1 MLSCG
6 PDILQDSSRTGHST
20 VYLTRA
26 ARDSLAKLDPT
37 RREALRDGFRRVGR
51 ELLSSAEQV
60 RVEAGWARR
69 TWPRR
74 RYPQQCYAKTVKY
87 VVDHPE
93 IIGMR
98 LIHGVVS
105 HAPHLVPFDHAWVE
119 LPGDVVFDGVVQ
131 RFFTR
136 VSYCSAMAA
145 VALDAYSGPE
155 TTCLLAEHG
164 HPGPWNAKWGPTPK
178 QFEAYVTA
186 IRQDVSPTASRSLK
200 VGTNR

>member
-1 MLSCG
+1 MFMTAYLGFVMLSCG
-6 PDILQDSSRTGHST
+6 QDFLQYSTRTGRST

-26 ARDSLAKLDPT
+26 ARDALAKLDPI
-37 RREALRDGFRRVGR
+37 RREALSDGFRRVGR

-105 HAPHLVPFDHAWVE
+105 HAPHLVPFDHA
-119 LPGDVVFDGVVQ
+119 
-131 RFFTR
+131 
-136 VSYCSAMAA
+136 
-145 VALDAYSGPE
+145 
-155 TTCLLAEHG
+155 
-164 HPGPWNAKWGPTPK
+164 
-178 QFEAYVTA
+178 
-186 IRQDVSPTASRSLK
+186 
-200 VGTNR
+200 